1 MTRKSKIGKGIGIFL
16 CVIVLAAV
24 FTFIVMSLWNAI
36 LPAVLGVKT
45 ITFWQALGILILS
58 KILFGGFGGGKGGG
72 HWKEKARSRWR
83 DRMENKWENMSP
95 EDREK
100 FKSSWEARCGGSWR
114 RPFGGRRFEGFSP
127 ENKEAQPEKKG
138 EAGAE

>member
-16 CVIVLAAV
+16 CVIAFAGV

-58 KILFGGFGGGKGGG
+58 KILFGGFGSDKGGP
-72 HWKEKARSRWR
+72 WKNKARARWR
-83 DRMENKWENMSP
+83 DRMMNKWENMTP
-95 EDREK
+95 EEKEK
-100 FKSSWEARCGGSWR
+100 FKSSWEARCGSGSWR
-114 RPFGGRRFEGFSP
+114 RPFSGRRFEGFDTENRETKP
-127 ENKEAQPEKKG
+127 ENKG